1 MLAKAFGSFEPGLV
15 DAAAVFI
22 RDTWKPK
29 PAPTWVAF
37 VPSRRHPN
45 LVPALAHDLA
55 ATLGLPCREVIAKV
69 RDTEEQ
75 KLQENSF
82 HQCSNLDGAF
92 EIVGA
97 PDTGPVL
104 LVDDLVDSGWT
115 FTILAMLLRQAGSSA
130 VLPFAMAS
138 SRPRDAS

>member
-1 MLAKAFGSFEPGLV
+1 VS
-15 DAAAVFI
+15 
-22 RDTWKPK
+22 R
-29 PAPTWVAF
+29 
-37 VPSRRHPN
+37 RRHPH
-45 LVPALAHDLA
+45 LVPALARDLA

-92 EIVGA
+92 EIVDA
-97 PDTGPVL
+97 PDNGPVL
-104 LVDDLVDSGWT
+104 VVDDLVDSGWT
-115 FTILAMLLRQAGSSA
+115 FTILAMLLRQAGSGA